1 MRPMSSFLLLL
12 TIALSGLSVPG
23 TALHASGPSW
33 TTATALAARIHAD
46 RGLVARATVG
56 YRASQPF
63 VMAVVDLAPEGK
75 VQAEVQTA
83 SAFLRMR
90 DAARR
95 DGVDLAVVSGYR
107 TNEQQEDLFRLYRRG
122 RGPLAARP
130 GTSNHQSGH
139 ALDLDMTLTG
149 ATRWLKR
156 HARGF
161 GFKRTVPSE
170 RWHWEHW

>member
-1 MRPMSSFLLLL
+1 MC
-12 TIALSGLSVPG
+12 
-23 TALHASGPSW
+23 
-33 TTATALAARIHAD
+33 D
-46 RGLVARATVG
+46 VARH
-56 YRASQPF
+56 
-63 VMAVVDLAPEGK
+63 
-75 VQAEVQTA
+75 
-83 SAFLRMR
+83 
-90 DAARR
+90 

-107 TNEQQEDLFRLYRRG
+107 TNEQQEELFRLFRRG

-139 ALDLDMTLTG
+139 ALDLDMSLPG

-156 HARGF
+156 HARQF